1 MPGQCNSSSHH
12 HKITCIISNSAHLS
26 QCSLRKA
33 NLMHAV
39 LPALTYC
46 LLSVWEAI
54 DLIKCT
60 KKNKLSENVAGLS
73 LVDMWPIFHHLLS
86 LCNLKH
92 RRRSLPHNAQKCNS
106 AAPRRAGVDLYLDKQ
121 IDKQSTLFH
130 YQAEKLTTNANSGS
144 TASVETS
151 KGEEEQNKMN
161 SQFISEQTLTMASYW
176 LRTSWVETILSVF

>member
-1 MPGQCNSSSHH
+1 MLTKESQPYGCSSPCIDLLLVVSVRGNSQ
-12 HKITCIISNSAHLS
+12 T
-26 QCSLRKA
+26 RF
-33 NLMHAV
+33 V
-39 LPALTYC
+39 T
-46 LLSVWEAI
+46 

-130 YQAEKLTTNANSGS
+130 YRAEKLTTNANSGS